1 MQIYVVK
8 PGDTLYSIGR
18 TLSLAPGFLAR
29 YNGLQEPYRLAVG
42 QSLLALYPEKAVTV
56 QAGDTLSSIAA
67 SAGTDVLSLF
77 RMNPNLSGS
86 DRIYP
91 GQILVTQLEQN
102 RTRSAFV
109 AGYAYPYVQ
118 ESVLRGIL
126 PFTGALMPFTY
137 GFTPEGALVPMD
149 DERLLALAEDYGVRP
164 FLHLSTLTAAGTFSA
179 AQAAVVLRSE
189 TLQRTLAEAA
199 LQKMQEKGYQGLDV
213 DFEYLGQEL
222 AEAYAQFLTLL
233 HERLAP
239 YGLPLIAA
247 LAPKTSADQPGTLYE
262 GHDYA
267 AVASACDA
275 VLLAVVTAE
284 SWQKIQK
291 DLRRKMQI
299 DVPGTGIAFIVP
311 LSSIGGKRALMFLTE
326 HQSLTWKEES
336 TLKDTRYELL
346 LVVANQGYTGS
357 IMDAARTAGAG
368 GGTVIHAKGTG
379 MEGAAAFLGVELVNE
394 KELVLIV
401 SRTSQKN
408 TIMKA
413 IMEGANPKA
422 GAIVFSLPV
431 TDTAGLRLMEED
443 EAQPEA
449 AL

>member
-56 QAGDTLSSIAA
+56 RAGDTLSSIAA

-137 GFTPEGALVPMD
+137 GFTPEGTLVPMD

-275 VLLAVVTAE
+275 VLLMTYEWGYTYGPPMAVAPIGAV
-284 SWQKIQK
+284 
-291 DLRRKMQI
+291 RRVVEFALTQMEPRAQ
-299 DVPGTGIAFIVP
+299 
-311 LSSIGGKRALMFLTE
+311 SIGNEAAPLLAAQYGAEIQFDEQAQTPYFTYQDEAGQPHEVWFEDARSALAKFGLLTE
-326 HQSLTWKEES
+326 YGLSGL
-336 TLKDTRYELL
+336 
-346 LVVANQGYTGS
+346 GYWNF
-357 IMDAARTAGAG
+357 MRPFAAG
-368 GGTVIHAKGTG
+368 
-379 MEGAAAFLGVELVNE
+379 
-394 KELVLIV
+394 
-401 SRTSQKN
+401 
-408 TIMKA
+408 
-413 IMEGANPKA
+413 
-422 GAIVFSLPV
+422 FSLQNYLFSIP
-431 TDTAGLRLMEED
+431 
-443 EAQPEA
+443 
-449 AL
+449 

>member
-56 QAGDTLSSIAA
+56 RAGDTLSSIAA

-199 LQKMQEKGYQGLDV
+199 LQKMQEKGYQGL
-213 DFEYLGQEL
+213 
-222 AEAYAQFLTLL
+222 TLL

-275 VLLAVVTAE
+275 VLLMT
-284 SWQKIQK
+284 
-291 DLRRKMQI
+291 
-299 DVPGTGIAFIVP
+299 
-311 LSSIGGKRALMFLTE
+311 
-326 HQSLTWKEES
+326 
-336 TLKDTRYELL
+336 YEW
-346 LVVANQGYTGS
+346 GYTYGPPMAVAP
-357 IMDAARTAGAG
+357 IGAVRRVVEFALTQMEPGKILLGFPNYAYDWTLPFTAGATRAQSIG
-368 GGTVIHAKGTG
+368 NEAAPLLAAQYGAEIQFDEQAQTPYFTYQDEAGQPHEVWFEDARSALAKFGLLTEYG
-379 MEGAAAFLGVELVNE
+379 LLGLGYWNFMRPFAAG
-394 KELVLIV
+394 
-401 SRTSQKN
+401 
-408 TIMKA
+408 
-413 IMEGANPKA
+413 
-422 GAIVFSLPV
+422 FSLQNYLFSIP
-431 TDTAGLRLMEED
+431 
-443 EAQPEA
+443 
-449 AL
+449 

>member
-118 ESVLRGIL
+118 ESVLHGIL

-275 VLLAVVTAE
+275 VLLMT
-284 SWQKIQK
+284 
-291 DLRRKMQI
+291 
-299 DVPGTGIAFIVP
+299 
-311 LSSIGGKRALMFLTE
+311 
-326 HQSLTWKEES
+326 
-336 TLKDTRYELL
+336 YEW
-346 LVVANQGYTGS
+346 GYTYGPPMAVAP
-357 IMDAARTAGAG
+357 IGAVRRVVEFALTRMEPGKILLGFPNYAYDWTLPFTAGATRAQSIG
-368 GGTVIHAKGTG
+368 NEAAPLLAAQY
-379 MEGAAAFLGVELVNE
+379 GAEIQFDEQAQTPYFTYQDEAGQPHEVWFEDARSALEKFGLLTEYGLLGLGYWNFMRPFAAG
-394 KELVLIV
+394 
-401 SRTSQKN
+401 
-408 TIMKA
+408 
-413 IMEGANPKA
+413 
-422 GAIVFSLPV
+422 FSLQNYLFSIP
-431 TDTAGLRLMEED
+431 
-443 EAQPEA
+443 
-449 AL
+449 

>member
-91 GQILVTQLEQN
+91 GQVLVTQLEQN

-137 GFTPEGALVPMD
+137 GFTPEGTLVPMD

-164 FLHLSTLTAAGTFSA
+164 FLHLSTLTAA
-179 AQAAVVLRSE
+179 VVLRRE

-275 VLLAVVTAE
+275 VLLMT
-284 SWQKIQK
+284 
-291 DLRRKMQI
+291 
-299 DVPGTGIAFIVP
+299 
-311 LSSIGGKRALMFLTE
+311 
-326 HQSLTWKEES
+326 
-336 TLKDTRYELL
+336 YEW
-346 LVVANQGYTGS
+346 GYTYGPPMAVAP
-357 IMDAARTAGAG
+357 IGAVRRVVEFALTQMEPGKILLGFPNYAYDWTLPFTAGATRAQSIG
-368 GGTVIHAKGTG
+368 NEAAPLLAAQYGAEIQFDEQAQTPYFTYQDEAGQPHEVWFEDARSALAKFGLLTEYG
-379 MEGAAAFLGVELVNE
+379 LSGLGYWNFMRPFAAG
-394 KELVLIV
+394 
-401 SRTSQKN
+401 
-408 TIMKA
+408 
-413 IMEGANPKA
+413 
-422 GAIVFSLPV
+422 FSLQNY
-431 TDTAGLRLMEED
+431 LFSIL
-443 EAQPEA
+443 
-449 AL
+449 

>member
-56 QAGDTLSSIAA
+56 RAGDTLSSIAA

-91 GQILVTQLEQN
+91 GQVLVTQLEQN

-262 GHDYA
+262 GYDYA

-275 VLLAVVTAE
+275 VLLMT
-284 SWQKIQK
+284 
-291 DLRRKMQI
+291 
-299 DVPGTGIAFIVP
+299 
-311 LSSIGGKRALMFLTE
+311 
-326 HQSLTWKEES
+326 
-336 TLKDTRYELL
+336 YEW
-346 LVVANQGYTGS
+346 GYTYGPPMAVAP
-357 IMDAARTAGAG
+357 IGAVRRVVEFALTQMEPGKILLGFPNYAYDWTLPFTAGATRAQSIG
-368 GGTVIHAKGTG
+368 NEAAPLLAAQYGAEIQFDEQAQTPYFTYQDEAGQPHEVWFEDARSALAKFGLLTEYG
-379 MEGAAAFLGVELVNE
+379 LSGLGYWNFMRPFAAG
-394 KELVLIV
+394 
-401 SRTSQKN
+401 
-408 TIMKA
+408 
-413 IMEGANPKA
+413 
-422 GAIVFSLPV
+422 FSLQNYLFSIP
-431 TDTAGLRLMEED
+431 
-443 EAQPEA
+443 
-449 AL
+449 

>member
-56 QAGDTLSSIAA
+56 RAGDTLSSIAA

-91 GQILVTQLEQN
+91 GQVLVTQLEQN

-164 FLHLSTLTAAGTFSA
+164 FLHLSTLMAAGTFSA

-275 VLLAVVTAE
+275 VLLMT
-284 SWQKIQK
+284 
-291 DLRRKMQI
+291 
-299 DVPGTGIAFIVP
+299 
-311 LSSIGGKRALMFLTE
+311 
-326 HQSLTWKEES
+326 
-336 TLKDTRYELL
+336 YEW
-346 LVVANQGYTGS
+346 GYTYGPPMAVAP
-357 IMDAARTAGAG
+357 IGAVRRVVEFALTQMEPGKILLGFPNYAYDWTLPFTAGATRAQSIG
-368 GGTVIHAKGTG
+368 N
-379 MEGAAAFLGVELVNE
+379 EAAAQYGAEIQFDEQAQTPYFTYQDEAGQPHEVWFEDARSALAKFGLLTEYGLSGLGYWNFM
-394 KELVLIV
+394 
-401 SRTSQKN
+401 RPF
-408 TIMKA
+408 A
-413 IMEGANPKA
+413 A
-422 GAIVFSLPV
+422 GFSLQNYLFSIP
-431 TDTAGLRLMEED
+431 
-443 EAQPEA
+443 
-449 AL
+449 

>member
-86 DRIYP
+86 DQIYP

-118 ESVLRGIL
+118 ESVLHGIL

-189 TLQRTLAEAA
+189 TLQRTLAETA

-275 VLLAVVTAE
+275 VLLMT
-284 SWQKIQK
+284 
-291 DLRRKMQI
+291 
-299 DVPGTGIAFIVP
+299 
-311 LSSIGGKRALMFLTE
+311 
-326 HQSLTWKEES
+326 
-336 TLKDTRYELL
+336 YEW
-346 LVVANQGYTGS
+346 GYTYGPPMAVAP
-357 IMDAARTAGAG
+357 IGAVRRVVEFALTQMEPGKILLGFPNYAYDWTLPFTAGATRAQSIG
-368 GGTVIHAKGTG
+368 NEAAPLLAAQYGAEIQFDEQAQTPYFTYQDEAGQPHEVWFEDARSALAKFGLLTEYG
-379 MEGAAAFLGVELVNE
+379 LLGLGYWNFMRPFAAG
-394 KELVLIV
+394 
-401 SRTSQKN
+401 
-408 TIMKA
+408 
-413 IMEGANPKA
+413 
-422 GAIVFSLPV
+422 FSLQNYLFSIP
-431 TDTAGLRLMEED
+431 
-443 EAQPEA
+443 
-449 AL
+449 

>member
-42 QSLLALYPEKAVTV
+42 QGLLTLYPEKAVTV
-56 QAGDTLSSIAA
+56 RAGDTLSSIAA

-91 GQILVTQLEQN
+91 GQVLVTQLEQN

-275 VLLAVVTAE
+275 VLLMT
-284 SWQKIQK
+284 
-291 DLRRKMQI
+291 
-299 DVPGTGIAFIVP
+299 
-311 LSSIGGKRALMFLTE
+311 
-326 HQSLTWKEES
+326 
-336 TLKDTRYELL
+336 YEW
-346 LVVANQGYTGS
+346 GYTYGPPMAVAP
-357 IMDAARTAGAG
+357 IGAVRRVVEFALTQMEPGKILLGFPNYAYDWTLPFTAGATRAQSIG
-368 GGTVIHAKGTG
+368 NEAAPLLAAQY
-379 MEGAAAFLGVELVNE
+379 GAEIQFDEQAQTPYF
-394 KELVLIV
+394 
-401 SRTSQKN
+401 TYQ
-408 TIMKA
+408 
-413 IMEGANPKA
+413 
-422 GAIVFSLPV
+422 
-431 TDTAGLRLMEED
+431 D
-443 EAQPEA
+443 EAGQPHEVWFEDARSLRAKIALA
-449 AL
+449 AEKGLQGIGFWQAGQELAQTWPLLDALVTLETL